1 MIDSIIMTMITKGEG
16 RQHNINGKQT
26 VIILT
31 DFKYI
36 YAKQTLLM
44 LWDFNDIDDMQAVI
58 IFIYFYD
65 FIYI

>member
-1 MIDSIIMTMITKGEG
+1 MIDSIIMTMITKGEW
-16 RQHNINGKQT
+16 RQHNINGKKT
-26 VIILT
+26 VKVLT